1 MSVLG
6 PILSFFQCF
15 LKSRS
20 QLALENLA
28 LRQQLTVLRRGIKRP
43 KLRAVDRVF
52 WVVLARFWSDWSTCL
67 AIVKPATVIRWHRM
81 GFKLFWR
88 WKSRVAERGRPR
100 IKPEV
105 ISLIRRMSQENRTW
119 GVPRIQSE
127 LRLLGFDVAESTVA
141 KYMTRRHHGPPS
153 QSWRAFLKNHL
164 GHTAACDFFVVPTA
178 TFRLLFCFIVL
189 AHDRRRIVHFNITP
203 HPSAEWTAQQ
213 VVEAF
218 PGDALVPR
226 YLLRDRDSIYGAYF
240 RARVM
245 GMSIR
250 EIVTAPRSP
259 WQNPYA
265 ERVIGSIRRECTD
278 HLIIL
283 GESHLRRIFKD
294 YVAYYNHSRPH
305 LSLDRNAPFPRE
317 VEPPSKGKVIA
328 IPKVGGLHHLYLRA
342 A

>member
-1 MSVLG
+1 MSILG

-28 LRQQLTVLRRGIKRP
+28 LRQQLTVLRRSIKRP
-43 KLRAVDRVF
+43 KLRAADRIF
-52 WVVLARFWSDWSTCL
+52 WVLLARVWNGWRSSL
-67 AIVKPATVIRWHRM
+67 AIVNPDTVIRWHRM

-88 WKSRVAERGRPR
+88 WKSWVNTRGRPP

-105 ISLIRRMSQENRTW
+105 IVLIRRMSQENHTW

-127 LRLLGFDVAESTVA
+127 LRLLGYDVAESTVA
-141 KYMTRRHHGPPS
+141 KYMTRRRYGPPS

-164 GHTAACDFFVVPTA
+164 RHTAACDFFVVPTA
-178 TFRLLFCFIVL
+178 TFQLLFCFIVL
-189 AHDRRRIVHFNITP
+189 AHDRRRIVHFNVTR
-203 HPSAEWTAQQ
+203 HPTADWTVQQ

-240 RARVM
+240 RARVK

-250 EIVTAPRSP
+250 EIVTAPRSRSVRIL
-259 WQNPYA
+259 
-265 ERVIGSIRRECTD
+265 ERPNVQPGRRGGGEGSTISEC
-278 HLIIL
+278 L
-283 GESHLRRIFKD
+283 GRGQWCRS
-294 YVAYYNHSRPH
+294 PH
-305 LSLDRNAPFPRE
+305 RCLSLSRGDSLRWL
-317 VEPPSKGKVIA
+317 SLKV
-328 IPKVGGLHHLYLRA
+328 
-342 A
+342 

>member
-1 MSVLG
+1 
-6 PILSFFQCF
+6 
-15 LKSRS
+15 
-20 QLALENLA
+20 
-28 LRQQLTVLRRGIKRP
+28 
-43 KLRAVDRVF
+43 
-52 WVVLARFWSDWSTCL
+52 
-67 AIVKPATVIRWHRM
+67 
-81 GFKLFWR
+81 
-88 WKSRVAERGRPR
+88 
-100 IKPEV
+100 
-105 ISLIRRMSQENRTW
+105 MSQENRTW

-153 QSWRAFLKNHL
+153 QSWRAFLNNHL
-164 GHTAACDFFVVPTA
+164 RHTAACDFFIVPTA
-178 TFRLLFCFIVL
+178 TFRPLFCFIVL
-189 AHDRRRIVHFNITP
+189 AHDRRRIAHFNVTR
-203 HPSAEWTAQQ
+203 HPTAEWTAQQ

-240 RARVM
+240 RARVK

-250 EIVTAPRSP
+250 EIITAPRSP

-283 GESHLRRIFKD
+283 GASHLRRVLKD

-305 LSLDRNAPFPRE
+305 LSLERNAPFRRE